1 MPSLHC
7 FFLFGVVCDFQ
18 VQPVPAV
25 CAAAWQGDSSL
36 PSRKE
41 PERCSSNSLG
51 GGERGHRMGPGCTL
65 SASVDACFFFDVF
78 SYIWRFL
85 SQAFTHWW
93 HCVRNV
99 ASSYFGKRT
108 WRTTWRWMW
117 AALSGLPAMVLQQ
130 TKVFFLKL
138 TNTHVLKTQAWHL
151 SIFLL
156 MLSACRLEVPS
167 GHAVLEPG
175 CAEEWS
181 SVVFVFI
188 ALCEFWTWLSN
199 PGPGQ
204 NALHLWELKTNPWSS
219 SIASPQYITD
229 IDLHSTSTFLLNSG
243 AFGREG
249 LAKAPWLQWLRSRE
263 KVLEPGT
270 QDLFAN
276 SLPDPNYRVIFIF
289 SLVSSPSSIII
300 RYMFQLKHV
309 YIYIYTSHMYIFI
322 YHLEIYM
329 YS

>member
-1 MPSLHC
+1 MMQKSSKQDSPIMYISHQRKQLLYRSVTLLCHIMPSLHC

-65 SASVDACFFFDVF
+65 SASVDACFFLMFF

-117 AALSGLPAMVLQQ
+117 AALSGLPAMLLQQ
-130 TKVFFLKL
+130 TKVFFSKTYEYTCLEDPGL
-138 TNTHVLKTQAWHL
+138 TPFHFSVDVFSL
-151 SIFLL
+151 STWGTFRSCCLGTRVCWGVIKRSFCVH
-156 MLSACRLEVPS
+156 SFCVSSE
-167 GHAVLEPG
+167 HG
-175 CAEEWS
+175 C
-181 SVVFVFI
+181 
-188 ALCEFWTWLSN
+188 
-199 PGPGQ
+199 Q
-204 NALHLWELKTNPWSS
+204 
-219 SIASPQYITD
+219 
-229 IDLHSTSTFLLNSG
+229 
-243 AFGREG
+243 
-249 LAKAPWLQWLRSRE
+249 
-263 KVLEPGT
+263 T
-270 QDLFAN
+270 QDLDKTLCI
-276 SLPDPNYRVIFIF
+276 SE
-289 SLVSSPSSIII
+289 S
-300 RYMFQLKHV
+300 
-309 YIYIYTSHMYIFI
+309 
-322 YHLEIYM
+322 
-329 YS
+329 

>member
-78 SYIWRFL
+78 FPTFEGSFRKL
-85 SQAFTHWW
+85 SLIDGTVWGTSHQATSGKGPEEQHEGGCEQLW
-93 HCVRNV
+93 V
-99 ASSYFGKRT
+99 ACLQCCFNKRKY
-108 WRTTWRWMW
+108 
-117 AALSGLPAMVLQQ
+117 L
-130 TKVFFLKL
+130 FLKL

-156 MLSACRLEVPS
+156 MFSACRLEVPS

-181 SVVFVFI
+181 SIVFVFI
-188 ALCEFWTWLSN
+188 AFVWVLNMAVKPRTWT
-199 PGPGQ
+199 
-204 NALHLWELKTNPWSS
+204 KRF
-219 SIASPQYITD
+219 AS
-229 IDLHSTSTFLLNSG
+229 
-243 AFGREG
+243 
-249 LAKAPWLQWLRSRE
+249 LRVKNKSM
-263 KVLEPGT
+263 
-270 QDLFAN
+270 
-276 SLPDPNYRVIFIF
+276 
-289 SLVSSPSSIII
+289 III
-300 RYMFQLKHV
+300 NRISPV
-309 YIYIYTSHMYIFI
+309 YNWYWPAFHFNLFVEFRSIW
-322 YHLEIYM
+322 ERGPR
-329 YS
+329 